1 MMSDIASTAEFSA
14 AIPNDAVGDDI
25 RLLGRLLGDAI
36 RSTEGD
42 AVYDLVEKVRQLAV
56 DARRSGASGVEEI
69 RKALAQHPIDE
80 QILVLRALDWLSL
93 LANAAEDVHL
103 ERRRRLSDAGAAP
116 GAGSAR
122 AETSQVVGSNDAPRP
137 GSLDAV
143 LDRLQR
149 AGVSRDEVAH
159 AVDALQVSPV
169 ITAHPTEVRRKTIL
183 EVLEQLSHLLDD
195 LDVRRGDARRA
206 AQIEQELSVCVLLLW
221 QTALLRLSKLRV
233 RDEINEAIR
242 YYDTSLF
249 EVIPAL
255 TLDLAR
261 RVEQPESDTPMS
273 APRTV
278 DTATTITMGSWIGG
292 DRDGNPFVTAD
303 VVKYATSR
311 QTETA
316 LSHHLQALYGL
327 SRRLSMTDRLV
338 TPTAAVAALA
348 SASGDDS
355 PFRADEPYRR
365 ALRGMHARLHAFARR
380 VLDPDIAVPG
390 PVPTDERAAYTDLSE
405 LLDDL
410 DQVTASLRSHGA
422 GSIADALVEPVR
434 RSVAIFGAHL
444 CGLDLRQNSA
454 VHETVLADLFAQAAV
469 CPDYLSLSES
479 ERVEVLTGEL
489 RTPRLLRHP
498 SAELSERTES
508 ELAILEAA
516 ADAVHRVGRR
526 IIPHY
531 VISMAH
537 DVSDVLEVAVLLKEV
552 GLATVDLDGAG
563 ASSMLDIVP
572 LFETIDDLQRCADV
586 LTSMLGHGVYGEI
599 VQSRGNRQEVMVGY
613 SDSNKDGGYLCSQW
627 SLSSAQTALTE
638 VALDAGVKLR
648 FFHGRG
654 GTVGRGGGPAF
665 QAILA
670 LPAGSVDGAI
680 RLTEQGEIVAAK
692 YSNQAMARR
701 NLETLLSATLEAT
714 LLHRHQSGPAFG
726 AEWATAMG
734 ELSSNAFDAYRAL
747 VYGDER
753 FVTFFR
759 SITPTDEIAKL
770 NVGSR
775 PASRTASNAIEDLR
789 AIPWVFG
796 WTQCRLMIPAW
807 FGVGTAVER
816 FVDTADAERRLDLL
830 GSMYREWPFFRA
842 AIDNMGMVLAKS
854 DIDIARRYADVLVED
869 EAMRHDIFGAIAD
882 EHARTLA
889 WHRRITGSAS
899 PLADNPLLERSLQ
912 NRYPYLDPLHVMQV
926 DLLRR
931 FRDGDHDEVV
941 ERGIQLSINAIATGL
956 RNSG

>member
-1 MMSDIASTAEFSA
+1 MSDTASTAEFSPA
-14 AIPNDAVGDDI
+14 TPDDAVGEDI
-25 RLLGRLLGDAI
+25 RLLGRLLGNAI
-36 RSTEGD
+36 KQTEGD
-42 AVYDLVEKVRQLAV
+42 AVYELVEEVRRIAV
-56 DARRSGASGVEEI
+56 DARRSGVSAVDDI
-69 RKALAQHPIDE
+69 RAALARHPLDE

-93 LANAAEDVHL
+93 LANTAEDVHL
-103 ERRRRLSDAGAAP
+103 ERRRRRQDLVGADV
-116 GAGSAR
+116 S
-122 AETSQVVGSNDAPRP
+122 APRP

-143 LDRLQR
+143 LEHLRR
-149 AGVSRDEVAH
+149 AGVGPDEIAATVAE
-159 AVDALQVSPV
+159 LQVSPV

-183 EVLEQLSHLLDD
+183 EVLEELSRLLDE
-195 LDVRRGDARRA
+195 LDVRRHDNRSVTR
-206 AQIEQELSVCVLLLW
+206 IERELSVCVLLLW

-255 TLDLAR
+255 TRDLAHS
-261 RVEQPESDTPMS
+261 VTG
-273 APRTV
+273 TTNV
-278 DTATTITMGSWIGG
+278 DTTRTITMGSWIGG

-303 VVKYATSR
+303 VVRYATGR
-311 QTETA
+311 QSETA
-316 LSHHLQALYGL
+316 LALHLTALHRL
-327 SRRLSMTDRLV
+327 SRRLSMTDRIV
-338 TPTAAVAALA
+338 TPSPAVQALA
-348 SASGDDS
+348 AASGDDS

-380 VLDPDIAVPG
+380 VLDPDIEVPG
-390 PVPTDERAAYTDLSE
+390 PAPVDEREPYGDLAE

-410 DQVTASLRSHGA
+410 DHVIASLGSHGA
-422 GSIADALVEPVR
+422 GAIVDALVEPVR

-454 VHETVLADLFAQAAV
+454 VHESVLADLFAQAGV
-469 CPDYLSLSES
+469 CSDYLSLGER
-479 ERVEVLTGEL
+479 ERVEVLTAEL

-498 SAELSERTES
+498 GARLDERTSS

-516 ADAVHRVGRR
+516 AAAVHRVGRQ
-526 IIPHY
+526 IVPHY

-552 GLATVDLDGAG
+552 GLARADHDGTG
-563 ASSMLDIVP
+563 ATSMLDIVP
-572 LFETIDDLQRCADV
+572 LFETIDDLQRCSAV
-586 LTSMLGHGVYGEI
+586 LDSMLHNEVYAEI
-599 VQSRGNRQEVMVGY
+599 VRSRGNRQEVMVGY

-627 SLSSAQTALTE
+627 SLSSAQSALAA
-638 VALDAGVKLR
+638 VARRAGVKLR

-670 LPAGSVDGAI
+670 LPTGTVDGSI

-692 YSNQAMARR
+692 YSNPAMARR
-701 NLETLLSATLEAT
+701 NLETLLAATLEAT
-714 LLHRHQSGPAFG
+714 LLHRHPSGHSNAG
-726 AEWATAMG
+726 AATTDIDPQYASTMA

-747 VYGDER
+747 VYGDDR

-807 FGVGTAVER
+807 FGVGTALEG
-816 FVDTADAERRLDLL
+816 FVGTSGSEADRRLELL
-830 GSMYREWPFFRA
+830 GSMYANWPFFRA
-842 AIDNMGMVLAKS
+842 AVDNMGMVLAKS

-869 EAMRHDIFGAIAD
+869 DETRTDIFGAIAG
-882 EHARTLA
+882 EHARTLE
-889 WHRRITGSAS
+889 WHHRITGATS

-931 FRDGDHDEVV
+931 FRDGDNDELV

>member
-1 MMSDIASTAEFSA
+1 MSDTAS
-14 AIPNDAVGDDI
+14 AIDLAPDRSTDEADAVGSDI

-36 RSTEGD
+36 RATDGNG
-42 AVYDLVEKVRQLAV
+42 VYDLVETVRLIAIE
-56 DARRSGASGVEEI
+56 ARRSGVSGVDGI
-69 RKALAQHPIDE
+69 RAALAEHPLDE

-93 LANAAEDVHL
+93 LANTAEDVHL
-103 ERRRRLSDAGAAP
+103 ERRGRHHRRRGGDA
-116 GAGSAR
+116 
-122 AETSQVVGSNDAPRP
+122 RP
-137 GSLDAV
+137 GSLSSMIERV
-143 LDRLQR
+143 ER
-149 AGVSRDEVAH
+149 AGVSPEALRRTIAE
-159 AVDALQVSPV
+159 LQVSPV
-169 ITAHPTEVRRKTIL
+169 ITAHPTEVRRKTVL
-183 EVLEQLSHLLDD
+183 EVLEQVSALLED
-195 LDVRRGDARRA
+195 LDVQRA
-206 AQIEQELSVCVLLLW
+206 DPPEVDRIEHELYVCVLLLW

-255 TLDLAR
+255 TRDLATA
-261 RVEQPESDTPMS
+261 VGSTAVGSTAVGGTADPIDTS
-273 APRTV
+273 TS
-278 DTATTITMGSWIGG
+278 ITMGSWIGG

-303 VVKYATSR
+303 VVRYATGR
-311 QTETA
+311 QSETA
-316 LSHHLQALYGL
+316 LGRHLAALHHL
-327 SRRLSMTDRLV
+327 SHRLSMTDRVV
-338 TPTAAVAALA
+338 TTSAEVQALA
-348 SASGDDS
+348 AASGDES

-365 ALRGMHARLHAFARR
+365 ALRGMHARLHAFTRSALPAD
-380 VLDPDIAVPG
+380 VDVPG
-390 PVPTDERAAYTDLSE
+390 PAPTDARTAYHDLSE

-410 DQVTASLRSHGA
+410 DDVIISLRGHGA
-422 GSIADALVEPVR
+422 GPLADALVEPVR

-454 VHETVLADLFAQAAV
+454 VHEEVLADLFAQAGV
-469 CPDYLSLSES
+469 CHDYLSLDED
-479 ERVEVLTGEL
+479 ERVDVLTSEL
-489 RTPRLLRHP
+489 HTPRLLRHP
-498 SAELSERTES
+498 GAELGERTRS

-516 ADAVHRVGRR
+516 ADAVRRVGRR
-526 IIPHY
+526 IVPHY

-552 GLATVDLDGAG
+552 GLA
-563 ASSMLDIVP
+563 ASAHGERHAESQLDIVP
-572 LFETIDDLQRCADV
+572 LFETIDDLQRCARV
-586 LTSMLGHGVYGEI
+586 LGSMFTNEVYSDI
-599 VQSRGNRQEVMVGY
+599 VRSRGNRQEVMVGY

-627 SLSSAQTALTE
+627 SLSSAQTALTA
-638 VALDAGVKLR
+638 VARHAGVHLR

-654 GTVGRGGGPAF
+654 GTVGRGGGPAY

-670 LPAGSVDGAI
+670 LPPGSVDHAI

-692 YSNQAMARR
+692 YSNPAMARR
-701 NLETLLSATLEAT
+701 NLETLVSATLEAT
-714 LLHRHQSGPAFG
+714 LLNGSPLGVDSGADTG
-726 AEWATAMG
+726 ADSVFADTMG

-747 VYGDER
+747 VYGDDR
-753 FVTFFR
+753 FVEFFR
-759 SITPTDEIAKL
+759 AITPTNEIATL

-775 PASRTASNAIEDLR
+775 PASRTASSAIEDLR

-807 FGVGTAVER
+807 FGVGSAIER
-816 FVDTADAERRLDLL
+816 FVGASDDRLSKLVV
-830 GSMYREWPFFRA
+830 MYAEWPFFRT

-869 EAMRHDIFGAIAD
+869 DSMRNEIFGAITT
-882 EHARTLA
+882 EHERTLA
-889 WHRRITGSAS
+889 WQARITGSAT
-899 PLADNPLLERSLQ
+899 PLADNPLLERSLR

-931 FRDGDHDEVV
+931 FRDGDRDELV